1 METDKLLD
9 ALKEEHISNVLDQ
22 VADYNF
28 AGCLNKLIADKGV
41 KKSDLFNEAMIER
54 SYGYQILKGRRLP
67 SRNKVLALALS
78 LKLSLADTN
87 RLLSLSDNGALYA
100 NVKRDAIVIYCLVRH
115 MSVID
120 TDQQLANYGYQSLNE
135 ENYGAKM

>member
-1 METDKLLD
+1 M
-9 ALKEEHISNVLDQ
+9 
-22 VADYNF
+22 
-28 AGCLNKLIADKGV
+28 NKLIEDKGV
-41 KKSDLFNEAMIER
+41 KKSELFNEAMIER

-67 SRNKVLALALS
+67 ARNKVLSLALS
-78 LKLSLADTN
+78 LKLSLAETN

-100 NVKRDAIVIYCLVRH
+100 NVKRDAVLIYCLVRG

-135 ENYGAKM
+135 EE